1 MPLFGSNPVSLYS
14 QIEVEFCVCRSRFTG
29 ELHDFCE
36 DAKLKH
42 EPKKGF
48 KLQGTEV
55 GKYDDVHHTVW
66 NVFRGC
72 APHGMDHVQA
82 MCTAQYGP

>member
-1 MPLFGSNPVSLYS
+1 MSLYS

-55 GKYDDVHHTVW
+55 GKYDDVHHTV
-66 NVFRGC
+66 
-72 APHGMDHVQA
+72 
-82 MCTAQYGP
+82 